1 MSMTQ
6 ENKTSTDK
14 LHLTNELFYNT
25 TVSYPFTWILT
36 VLIILA
42 GRKYNSAKYYF
53 FRSHKLQSKC
63 LPKGMNIF
71 MYFKHLLCFLW
82 LRLKVH
88 SFFIRQKD
96 QSSKFKITGRC
107 FRKAA
112 IVGQEPGM
120 LSGWRNVGPGSFG
133 TETEK
138 KPRSVISQDTINQF
152 TQGYRIQCW
161 HLR

>member
-25 TVSYPFTWILT
+25 AVSYPFTRILT

-42 GRKYNSAKYYF
+42 GRKYNSAKYF
-53 FRSHKLQSKC
+53 LDLISSSQNVSQKEW
-63 LPKGMNIF
+63 IF
-71 MYFKHLLCFLW
+71 LCILSICCVFCDYD
-82 LRLKVH
+82 LRYTV
-88 SFFIRQKD
+88 FFIRQKD

-112 IVGQEPGM
+112 IVGQEPGV

>member
-1 MSMTQ
+1 MASILLSSTVEQDMTQ

-36 VLIILA
+36 VLVILA

-71 MYFKHLLCFLW
+71 MYFKHLLCFL
-82 LRLKVH
+82 
-88 SFFIRQKD
+88 
-96 QSSKFKITGRC
+96 
-107 FRKAA
+107 
-112 IVGQEPGM
+112 
-120 LSGWRNVGPGSFG
+120 
-133 TETEK
+133 
-138 KPRSVISQDTINQF
+138 
-152 TQGYRIQCW
+152 
-161 HLR
+161 

>member
-88 SFFIRQKD
+88 YFFLYDK
-96 QSSKFKITGRC
+96 KISRLSLKSLGDVSERLQLWVRSQEC
-107 FRKAA
+107 CLAEEMWALVPLVLKQRKNLG
-112 IVGQEPGM
+112 V
-120 LSGWRNVGPGSFG
+120 
-133 TETEK
+133 
-138 KPRSVISQDTINQF
+138 
-152 TQGYRIQCW
+152 
-161 HLR
+161 